1 MRAPCQKAK
10 SKLGREDVRHLNAL
24 VRTILF
30 VELFYGFQADPI
42 VEKALKVWH
51 KELLRVSGGTTSPL
65 EVSGAG
71 SGAVQVLCVACTP
84 CCAAWSAWYAL
95 VWPSTSF
102 SLRAVLAG
110 PVHFVVPD
118 AF

>member
-1 MRAPCQKAK
+1 M
-10 SKLGREDVRHLNAL
+10 RHLNAL

-65 EVSGAG
+65 EVSGACLVVCRCSVG
-71 SGAVQVLCVACTP
+71 PASHVVCHGVCGVCLCG
-84 CCAAWSAWYAL
+84 L
-95 VWPSTSF
+95 QRSF
-102 SLRAVLAG
+102 RSCLLDQSISWCLMLSQR
-110 PVHFVVPD
+110 H
-118 AF
+118 